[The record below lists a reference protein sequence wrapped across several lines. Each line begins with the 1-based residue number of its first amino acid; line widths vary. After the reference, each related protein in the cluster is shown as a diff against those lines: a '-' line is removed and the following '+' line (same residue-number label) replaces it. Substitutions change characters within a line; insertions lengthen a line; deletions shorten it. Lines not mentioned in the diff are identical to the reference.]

1 MATEEDRR
9 VLHNVHMSG
18 VDKSGNITLTFSQFT
33 DSEGRRCMP
42 GRPVSVV
49 VSSMASLELAL
60 EVAQRAGA
68 TAMDA
73 DHRRRAPLPGHTVRI
88 D

>member
-1 MATEEDRR
+1 MDDDRR
-9 VLHNVHMSG
+9 VLHNVHMTG
-18 VDKSGNITLTFSQFT
+18 VDKSGNITLTFTQFT
-33 DSEGRRCMP
+33 DDRGRRFML

-49 VSSMASLELAL
+49 VSSMASMELAL

-68 TAMDA
+68 EAMQA
-73 DHRRRAPLPGHTVRI
+73 DIRLRAPLPGHSVRI

>member
-1 MATEEDRR
+1 MTEHDRR
-9 VLHNVHMSG
+9 VLHNVHMTG

-33 DSEGRRCMP
+33 DDRGQRFMP

-49 VSSMASLELAL
+49 VSSMASMELAL

-68 TAMDA
+68 EAVQA
-73 DHRRRAPLPGHTVRI
+73 DTRRRAPLPGHTVRI